1 MHPQDKVFLLILL
14 IYLSGGI
21 LTWLLLRFMTVSG
34 LTDVFRGGEEILA
47 AVWPLSLFLLA
58 SAAILEPLRQIVEPL
73 RQIVDDWGM
82 RARPWVQNW
91 KESRRKDKGPDSRLR
106 YLLVPGWVRSQDDTQ
121 GHWVSGDRLAR
132 LYGVPPLEC
141 MTWEVDI
148 AGSESS
154 QSLVVERADAF
165 AQKHNLRL
173 LRPDPSWQ
181 YRLKPLGPANTSPQ
195 EK

>member
-47 AVWPLSLFLLA
+47 AVWPLGLPILA
-58 SAAILEPLRQIVEPL
+58 AAAILEPLRKIVEPL
-73 RQIVDDWGM
+73 LQIVDDWGM

-91 KESRRKDKGPDSRLR
+91 KESRRKAKVQNP
-106 YLLVPGWVRSQDDTQ
+106 
-121 GHWVSGDRLAR
+121 
-132 LYGVPPLEC
+132 
-141 MTWEVDI
+141 
-148 AGSESS
+148 
-154 QSLVVERADAF
+154 
-165 AQKHNLRL
+165 
-173 LRPDPSWQ
+173 
-181 YRLKPLGPANTSPQ
+181 